1 MVLLLDLEFDSHK
14 SQLCCSCGVSMAPPS
29 DELLDEVSIFPAF
42 GQDNIYLP
50 TCNTLGS
57 C

>member
-1 MVLLLDLEFDSHK
+1 VVLLLDLEFDSHK